1 MIVDYN
7 DLEVCQI
14 ELTTECGAGCPQCPR
29 NVYGGKTVEDLPI
42 CELSLDDI
50 KNILPIELVQRL
62 RLVFFCGT
70 YGDPIWAKDIL
81 PVIKWLRGVN
91 SKLEIGLNTNG
102 SARTEKWWSEMAD
115 VLDDDGYVVFSIDG
129 DEETNHIYRRWT
141 DYNKIIRNA
150 KSFIESGGEAIW
162 EFLVF
167 RHNEHQV
174 EDIENFSKE
183 LGFKRFT
190 SKKTGRFLTK
200 DHTIIE
206 RQEVLDKEGNIE
218 YYLEKPRQE
227 KYRNVSLEKIDNI
240 IKEVSSFDDYLDE
253 VPIKC
258 LVKSKKEIYL
268 SAEGLLVPCG
278 WLHDRMYGE
287 YVKDSKSS
295 KQFWNLIYNT
305 GGKDKLNAKINSLK
319 DIIEGDLFRKVS
331 ESWIKDS
338 IKDGKM
344 ERCAV
349 VCGQDLD
356 ILKSQASKIYRYE
369 SYKDIQS

>member
-7 DLEVCQI
+7 DLEICQI

-29 NVYGGKTVEDLPI
+29 NVYGGKTVDDLPI
-42 CELSLDDI
+42 CALSLDDI
-50 KNILPIELVQRL
+50 KNIFPSELVQRL

-70 YGDPIWAKDIL
+70 YGDPIWARDVL
-81 PVIKWLRGVN
+81 PIIKWFRETN
-91 SKLEIGLNTNG
+91 PNLEIGLNTNG
-102 SARTEKWWSEMAD
+102 SARDEKWWKEMAAT
-115 VLDDDGYVVFSIDG
+115 LGEKGYVVFSIDG
-129 DEETNHIYRRWT
+129 DEETNPIYRRWT
-141 DYNKIIRNA
+141 NYKKIIRNA
-150 KSFIESGGEAIW
+150 QTFIKNGGDAIW

-167 RHNEHQV
+167 KHNEHQV
-174 EDIENFSKE
+174 NDIEKLSKK

-206 RQEVLDKEGNIE
+206 KQEVLDKKGNLE
-218 YYLEKPRQE
+218 YYLEKPNNS
-227 KYRNVSLEKIDNI
+227 KYRNTSLEKIDDI
-240 IKEVSSFDDYLDE
+240 IKKTNSFDDYLNN
-253 VPIKC
+253 VKIKC
-258 LVKSKKEIYL
+258 LVQSKKEIYL

-295 KQFWNLIYNT
+295 KQFWDVLDEF
-305 GGKDKLNAKINSLK
+305 GGKDSLNAKVHTIK
-319 DIIEGDLFRKVS
+319 DIVSNGVFQKVS
-331 ESWIKDS
+331 ESWIKNS
-338 IKDGKM
+338 IQEGKM

-356 ILKSQASKIYRYE
+356 ILKNQASKIYRYE
-369 SYKDIQS
+369 SYK

>member
-50 KNILPIELVQRL
+50 KNIFPIELVKRL
-62 RLVFFCGT
+62 KLVFFCGT
-70 YGDPIWAKDIL
+70 YGDPIWAREIL
-81 PVIKWLRGVN
+81 PVIKWLREVN
-91 SKLEIGLNTNG
+91 PDLEIGLNTNG
-102 SARTEKWWSEMAD
+102 SARTEEWWSEMAD
-115 VLDDDGYVVFSIDG
+115 VLGDYGYVVFSIDG
-129 DEETNHIYRRWT
+129 DKETNHIYRRWT

-150 KSFIESGGEAIW
+150 KSFIRNGGTAIW
-162 EFLVF
+162 EFLIF
-167 RHNEHQV
+167 KHNEHQV
-174 EDIENFSKE
+174 EDIEKLSKE

-190 SKKTGRFLTK
+190 AKKTGRFLTK
-200 DHTIIE
+200 DHTIIQK
-206 RQEVLDKEGNIE
+206 QEVLDKDGNVE
-218 YYLEKPRQE
+218 YYLERPDNPTF
-227 KYRNVSLEKIDNI
+227 RNMALERIEEFI
-240 IKEVSSFDDYLDE
+240 EQYSRIDDYLDE
-253 VPIKC
+253 VSIKC

-295 KQFWNLIYNT
+295 KQFWDLIEKN
-305 GGKDKLNAKINSLK
+305 GGKDELNAMIYSLEY
-319 DIIEGDLFRKVS
+319 IIGGDLFRKVS
-331 ESWIKDS
+331 KSWLKNS
-338 IKDGKM
+338 IKDGKL

-349 VCGQDLD
+349 VCGQDLN
-356 ILKSQASKIYRYE
+356 ILKNQASKIYRYE
-369 SYKDIQS
+369 SYK

>member
-29 NVYGGKTVEDLPI
+29 NVYGGKTVDDLPI
-42 CELSLDDI
+42 CQLSLDDI
-50 KNILPIELVQRL
+50 KKIFPQELIRRL

-70 YGDPIWAKDIL
+70 YGDPIWAKDVL
-81 PVIKWLRGVN
+81 PVIKWLREVN
-91 SKLEIGLNTNG
+91 PELEIGLNTNG
-102 SARTEKWWSEMAD
+102 SARTENWWSEMSD
-115 VLDDDGYVVFSIDG
+115 VIGDNGYVVFSIDG
-129 DEETNHIYRRWT
+129 DEDTNHIYRRWT
-141 DYNKIIRNA
+141 NYNKIIRNA
-150 KSFIESGGEAIW
+150 KSFIKSGGTAIW

-167 RHNEHQV
+167 KHNEHQV
-174 EDIENFSKE
+174 DDIEKFSKE

-206 RQEVLDKEGNIE
+206 KQEVLDKKGNVE
-218 YYLEKPRQE
+218 YYLEKPDNP
-227 KYRNVSLEKIDNI
+227 KYRNVSLEKIDEI
-240 IKEVSSFDDYLDE
+240 IKQESSFDDYLDT
-253 VPIKC
+253 VKIKC
-258 LVKSKKEIYL
+258 LVQSKKELYL

-295 KQFWNLIYNT
+295 KQFWDVLDEF
-305 GGKDKLNAKINSLK
+305 GGKDSINATIHSIEDIVNTGVFKKI
-319 DIIEGDLFRKVS
+319 S
-331 ESWIKDS
+331 ESWVKDT

-356 ILKSQASKIYRYE
+356 ILKNQASKIYRYE
-369 SYKDIQS
+369 SYK

>member
-29 NVYGGKTVEDLPI
+29 NVYGGKTVDDLPI
-42 CELSLDDI
+42 CQLSLDDI
-50 KNILPIELVQRL
+50 KKIFPNELIRRL

-70 YGDPIWAKDIL
+70 YGNPIWAKDVL
-81 PVIKWLRGVN
+81 PVIKWLREVN
-91 SKLEIGLNTNG
+91 PKLEIGLNTNG
-102 SARTEKWWSEMAD
+102 SARTEKWWVEMAD
-115 VLDDDGYVVFSIDG
+115 VLGDNGYVVFSIDG

-141 DYNKIIRNA
+141 NYNKIIRNA
-150 KSFIESGGEAIW
+150 KSFIKSGGEAIW

-167 RHNEHQV
+167 KHNEHQV
-174 EDIENFSKE
+174 DDIEKFSKE

-200 DHTIIE
+200 DHTIVE
-206 RQEVLDKEGNIE
+206 KQEVLDKKGNVE
-218 YYLEKPRQE
+218 YYLEKPDNP
-227 KYRNVSLEKIDNI
+227 KYRNVSLEKIDEI
-240 IKEVSSFDDYLDE
+240 IKQESSFDGYLDK
-253 VPIKC
+253 VKIKC
-258 LVKSKKEIYL
+258 LVQSKKELYL

-278 WLHDRMYGE
+278 WLYDRMYGE

-295 KQFWNLIYNT
+295 KQFWDVLDEF
-305 GGKDKLNAKINSLK
+305 GGKDILNATIHSIEDIVNNGVFKKI
-319 DIIEGDLFRKVS
+319 S
-331 ESWIKDS
+331 ESWVKDT

-356 ILKSQASKIYRYE
+356 ILKNQASKIYRYE
-369 SYKDIQS
+369 SYENER

>member
-1 MIVDYN
+1 MNIVSYN

-14 ELTTECGAGCPQCPR
+14 ELTTGCGAGCPQCPR
-29 NVYGGKTVEDLPI
+29 NVYGGKTVDDLPI

-50 KNILPIELVQRL
+50 KKIFPQELIRRL

-70 YGDPIWAKDIL
+70 YGDPIWAKDVL
-81 PVIKWLRGVN
+81 PVIKWLREVN
-91 SKLEIGLNTNG
+91 PKLEIGLNTNG
-102 SARTEKWWSEMAD
+102 SARTEKWWVEMAD
-115 VLDDDGYVVFSIDG
+115 VLGDNGYVVFSIDG

-141 DYNKIIRNA
+141 NYNKIIRNA
-150 KSFIESGGEAIW
+150 KSFIKSGGEAIW

-167 RHNEHQV
+167 KHNEHQV
-174 EDIENFSKE
+174 DDIEKFSKE

-200 DHTIIE
+200 DHTIVE
-206 RQEVLDKEGNIE
+206 KQEVLDKKGNVE
-218 YYLEKPRQE
+218 YYLEKPDNP
-227 KYRNVSLEKIDNI
+227 KYRNVSLEKIDEI
-240 IKEVSSFDDYLDE
+240 IKQESSFDGYLDK
-253 VPIKC
+253 VKIKC
-258 LVKSKKEIYL
+258 LVQSKKELYL

-278 WLHDRMYGE
+278 WLYDRMYGE

-295 KQFWNLIYNT
+295 KQFWDVLDEF
-305 GGKDKLNAKINSLK
+305 GGKDILNATIHSIEDIVNNGVFKKI
-319 DIIEGDLFRKVS
+319 S
-331 ESWIKDS
+331 ESWVKDT

-356 ILKSQASKIYRYE
+356 ILKNQASKIYRYE
-369 SYKDIQS
+369 SYENKR

>member
-14 ELTTECGAGCPQCPR
+14 ELTTDCGAGCPQCPR
-29 NVYGGKTVEDLPI
+29 NVYGGKTVEGLPI
-42 CELSLDDI
+42 CQLYLEDI
-50 KNILPIELVQRL
+50 KNIFPKELIKRL

-81 PVIKWLRGVN
+81 PVVEWLRKVN
-91 SKLEIGLNTNG
+91 PQLEIGLNTNG
-102 SARTEKWWSEMAD
+102 SARNEKWWKRMAN
-115 VLDDDGYVVFSIDG
+115 VLGENGYVVFSIDG

-141 DYNKIIRNA
+141 DYKKIIRNA
-150 KSFIESGGEAIW
+150 KSFINSGGNAVW

-167 RHNEHQV
+167 KHNEHQV
-174 EDIENFSKE
+174 DDIEKVSKK

-206 RQEVLDKEGNIE
+206 KQEVYDKKGNIE
-218 YYLEKPRQE
+218 YYLEKPKNP
-227 KYRNVSLEKIDNI
+227 KYRNVSLEKIDEI
-240 IKEVSSFDDYLDE
+240 VKKVSSFDDYLDDVE
-253 VPIKC
+253 IKC
-258 LVKSKKEIYL
+258 LVKSKKELYL

-287 YVKDSKSS
+287 YVKNSKSS
-295 KQFWNLIYNT
+295 KQFWDVLDEF
-305 GGKDKLNAKINSLK
+305 GGKNSLDTK
-319 DIIEGDLFRKVS
+319 KHSIEEIVNNNVFKKVS
-331 ESWIKDS
+331 ESWSKDS
-338 IKDGKM
+338 IDSGKM

-356 ILKSQASKIYRYE
+356 ILKNQANKIFRYE
-369 SYKDIQS
+369 SYKQ